1 MVQLGLE
8 TVLSGAPS
16 AVSKTKVVCTLGPKS
31 RSVEVLEELLRAG
44 MAVARFNF
52 SHGSYEYHQE
62 TLDTLRIAMR
72 NTRIMCAVMLDTKG
86 PEIRTGFLKNPDQPV
101 KLTAGKEITITTDY
115 EFKGDDDTI
124 AMSYKKLPVDVKPGS
139 QILCADGSIVLE
151 VLSTDPKAGTVR
163 CKCTNNASLGERKNV
178 NLPGVVVDLPTLTKK
193 DEEDLVQWGLPN
205 DIDFIAASFVRKGSD
220 ITNIRKVL
228 GPRGRQI
235 KIISKVEN
243 QEGIQNFDDILE
255 ESDAIMV
262 ARGDL
267 GMEIPTE
274 KIFLAQKMMIQK
286 CNQAGKPV
294 ITATQMLESMVKNPR
309 PTRAEATDV
318 ANAVLDGSDCV
329 MLSGETA
336 AGNFPVQAVQVMT
349 KICAESER
357 SLDYYGLF
365 KQIMKRAPV
374 PMSPLES
381 LASSAVR
388 TAHKVHASL
397 IVVLTRGGSTARLV
411 AKYRPN
417 IPVLTVA
424 VPVLTTDSLTWT
436 CSGEAPA
443 RQCLITRGLLPLL
456 AEGSARAT
464 DTDTTDEILQASIEH
479 AKQMRYCARGDC
491 IVALHR
497 IGNASVI
504 KIVDIK

>member
-1 MVQLGLE
+1 MVSLGLE
-8 TVLSGAPS
+8 TVLAGTPS
-16 AVSKTKVVCTLGPKS
+16 NICKTKVVCTLGPKS

-44 MAVARFNF
+44 MSVARFNF
-52 SHGSYEYHQE
+52 SHGSHDYHQE
-62 TLDTLRIAMR
+62 TLDNLRQAMA
-72 NTRIMCAVMLDTKG
+72 NTKVMCAAMLDTKG
-86 PEIRTGFLKNPDQPV
+86 PEIRTGTLKDGKPV
-101 KLTAGKEITITTDY
+101 QLTAGQEVTITTDY
-115 EFKGDDDTI
+115 ALPGDEKTI
-124 AMSYKKLPVDVKPGS
+124 AMSYKKLAQDVKPGS

-151 VLSTDPKAGTVR
+151 VVSTDPAAGTVR
-163 CKCTNNASLGERKNV
+163 ARCMNSAMLGERKNV
-178 NLPGVVVDLPTLTKK
+178 NLPGVVVDLPTLTDK
-193 DEEDLVQWGLPN
+193 DVDDLINWALPN

-220 ITNIRKVL
+220 IDTIRQVL
-228 GPRGRQI
+228 GERGRSI

-243 QEGIQNFDDILE
+243 QEGIQNFDDILAKTD
-255 ESDAIMV
+255 SVMV

-286 CNQAGKPV
+286 CNYAGKPV
-294 ITATQMLESMVKNPR
+294 ITATQMLESMIKNPR

-318 ANAVLDGSDCV
+318 ANAVLDGTDCV

-336 AGNFPVQAVQVMT
+336 AGNFPVEAVKVMT
-349 KICAESER
+349 KICREAEA
-357 SLDYYGLF
+357 SLDYYAMF
-365 KQIMKRAPV
+365 KNILKQAPM

-397 IVVLTRGGSTARLV
+397 IVVLTREGSTARLV
-411 AKYRPN
+411 AKYRPLV
-417 IPVLTVA
+417 PVLTVA

-443 RQCLITRGLLPLL
+443 RQCLVTRGLIPVL

-464 DTDTTDEILQASIEH
+464 DSDTTDEILAAAIEH
-479 AKQMRYCARGDC
+479 AKRARYCAKGDS